1 MVKISLDYNMIESG
15 NVKLAQGKT
24 INVYFCPFHMNVNCF
39 WSLLNGIEKITFG
52 KSMTPYHALESIFI

>member
-39 WSLLNGIEKITFG
+39 
-52 KSMTPYHALESIFI
+52 